1 MGCFG
6 VVVKPVNNE
15 IQSLPTKAKHDEPIW
30 FPQGSDRLAESE
42 LDELVR
48 RSFGITIRWYL
59 SFYKR
64 SRVRAT
70 NRPAREFIE
79 IVITEKAPGEAELE
93 RWREGIRWFFR
104 EGRAV
109 MRGEGDMGRCPS
121 PVKMR
126 GASSAMSHASGYGT
140 PRTAS
145 VSQDVEHPSPRP
157 SPLGRGEGVDAAAGW
172 RAAMIRKLRVGNY
185 SYQTERSYLNWA
197 CRFAR
202 RQGERSVLVCGDAEI
217 GAFLDELAVKGEVSA
232 GTQRQ
237 ALNALVFLFREALR
251 KELGDF
257 SDYLRAK
264 AKSRLPVV
272 LSRGETQG
280 LLAAMEGKHA
290 LMARVMYGS
299 GLRLTESMRWRVGVR
314 RLMLGFGGAGGN
326 RCSPF
331 SNSVI

>member
-1 MGCFG
+1 
-6 VVVKPVNNE
+6 
-15 IQSLPTKAKHDEPIW
+15 
-30 FPQGSDRLAESE
+30 
-42 LDELVR
+42 
-48 RSFGITIRWYL
+48 
-59 SFYKR
+59 
-64 SRVRAT
+64 
-70 NRPAREFIE
+70 
-79 IVITEKAPGEAELE
+79 
-93 RWREGIRWFFR
+93 
-104 EGRAV
+104 
-109 MRGEGDMGRCPS
+109 MGRCPS

-257 SDYLRAK
+257 SDYKRAK